1 MEQITQIAGI
11 KTTSN
16 EKDKFIKIVNDLME
30 TIEEVCNGDKG
41 NTEGN
46 YLTLMNDLKKLY
58 NMKEQ
63 MNGNVVYQSFRR
75 PPPQPRQTHLNL
87 QQKLQDP
94 KYFKCEKC
102 ETTTLKKNR
111 QRHYE
116 SDLCKITYQTK
127 CSAVVVDT
135 KQHKWY
141 GIQQVLTSCFRTRKY
156 PYLPYMG
163 IGVLTPDKTCGV
175 CNEKKWNIY
184 EAKGYYA
191 LTEYSCGKIKKEF
204 VQRHNL
210 EGECNDCCFQRLEDD
225 KLKIKLAKEEQRIK
239 NREIKLAR
247 EAKKLAKEQAKEVS
261 ENLLMGENDINQNVK
276 IVKKI
281 IKIKVKKTK
290 PKPKPVLII
299 EEEEEIPTPVL
310 LRKIWI
316 ENYNKSLPQNKFYD
330 SEFECEMS
338 VAIGGI
344 YDSEAMNFEWDNIQS
359 NRIKELLK
367 IVPIIEEEEEYPNE
381 AYFLAVCAAKE
392 QLEEEEKLP
401 AYQDPPHGT
410 IEYNDKGIKVMW
422 DENEGWVE
430 QEYCCEKCG
439 YSVCNCVEEEKKWY
453 VNSGSISKDFYKNY
467 ISSNI
472 QTQSKKKF
480 NQIFKDNEDEGDNFV
495 DYYRISVDNKNDAGN
510 QFSSLWFFDIDL
522 KKGHLP
528 VYLSGVNTSSCLAME
543 MCGMDRDWEILE
555 QNFTLEEI
563 LDLCPCETSRK
574 TIRNL
579 LE

>member
-141 GIQQVLTSCFRTRKY
+141 GIQQVLTSCFRTRKE
-156 PYLPYMG
+156 PPPVFAAG
-163 IGVLTPDKTCGV
+163 FGVLTPDKTCVV
-175 CNEKKWNIY
+175 CNEKKWGIY
-184 EAKGYYA
+184 ESKGYYA

-210 EGECNDCCFQRLEDD
+210 EGECNDCCFQRLEEE
-225 KLKIKLAKEEQRIK
+225 KVNIKLAKEEQRIK

-367 IVPIIEEEEEYPNE
+367 IVPIIEEE
-381 AYFLAVCAAKE
+381 
-392 QLEEEEKLP
+392 
-401 AYQDPPHGT
+401 
-410 IEYNDKGIKVMW
+410 
-422 DENEGWVE
+422 
-430 QEYCCEKCG
+430 
-439 YSVCNCVEEEKKWY
+439 KKWY

>member
-1 MEQITQIAGI
+1 MEQITQIAGM
-11 KTTSN
+11 KTTST
-16 EKDKFIKIVNDLME
+16 EKEKFIKIVNDLME

-204 VQRHNL
+204 VPRHNL

-359 NRIKELLK
+359 NRIKQLLK
-367 IVPIIEEEEEYPNE
+367 IVPVELPDEEELLIPIIIIYSINCYKDELEKYAKKIKCPEEIVNMGITCDFESEFPDD
-381 AYFLAVCAAKE
+381 YF
-392 QLEEEEKLP
+392 EEKYKIKNPISYYTNKLEKYAKQIKCP
-401 AYQDPPHGT
+401 EE
-410 IEYNDKGIKVMW
+410 IVNLGITFNFHSNTYW
-422 DENEGWVE
+422 TYDDW
-430 QEYCCEKCG
+430 
-439 YSVCNCVEEEKKWY
+439 SD
-453 VNSGSISKDFYKNY
+453 ISK
-467 ISSNI
+467 
-472 QTQSKKKF
+472 TQLAKKSKSAKK
-480 NQIFKDNEDEGDNFV
+480 
-495 DYYRISVDNKNDAGN
+495 
-510 QFSSLWFFDIDL
+510 
-522 KKGHLP
+522 
-528 VYLSGVNTSSCLAME
+528 
-543 MCGMDRDWEILE
+543 
-555 QNFTLEEI
+555 
-563 LDLCPCETSRK
+563 
-574 TIRNL
+574 
-579 LE
+579 

>member
-1 MEQITQIAGI
+1 MLQITQIAGM
-11 KTTSN
+11 KTTST
-16 EKDKFIKIVNDLME
+16 EKEKFIKIVNDLME

-58 NMKEQ
+58 NMKEE

-75 PPPQPRQTHLNL
+75 ATPQPRQTHLNL

-141 GIQQVLTSCFRTRKY
+141 GIQQVLTSCFRTRKELLM
-156 PYLPYMG
+156 PFSAG

-191 LTEYSCGKIKKEF
+191 LTEYSCGKIKRDF
-204 VQRHNL
+204 VPRHNL

-261 ENLLMGENDINQNVK
+261 ENSLMGENDINQNVK

-290 PKPKPVLII
+290 PKPVFII
-299 EEEEEIPTPVL
+299 EEEEE
-310 LRKIWI
+310 
-316 ENYNKSLPQNKFYD
+316 
-330 SEFECEMS
+330 
-338 VAIGGI
+338 
-344 YDSEAMNFEWDNIQS
+344 
-359 NRIKELLK
+359 
-367 IVPIIEEEEEYPNE
+367 
-381 AYFLAVCAAKE
+381 
-392 QLEEEEKLP
+392 LP

-410 IEYNDKGIKVMW
+410 IEYDDKGIKVMW

-430 QEYCCEKCG
+430 QEYCCVKCG

-472 QTQSKKKF
+472 QPQFKKKF
-480 NQIFKDNEDEGDNFV
+480 NQIFKDNCEDEGDNFV
-495 DYYRISVDNKNDAGN
+495 DYYRISVNNKNDAGYE
-510 QFSSLWFFDIDL
+510 FSSLWFFDIDL

-543 MCGMDRDWEILE
+543 MCGMDNDWEEE
-555 QNFTLEEI
+555 QHFTLEEI